1 MSRRVPR
8 GAVAGVLALPFL
20 IGIAALRGLT
30 VALPIFHSDDE
41 FNYHL
46 PTIRLFA
53 RQLPSPDLVHY
64 HAAQTPLF
72 HLLMAVAGTVV
83 GLQPWRLRLLEVLI
97 SYGLALAVH
106 RLLRRRLE
114 LPEPVALGCAL
125 LFALSPYVLGT
136 SFRVITDNLATLFI
150 VLALDRCRRFC
161 EDERMS
167 TFALACVWAAC
178 AMLTRQSAAFML
190 AVTGWYA
197 LRVPGTMAGRAR
209 ALGFVA
215 ASVAPV
221 AALFAAWGGIVPPSG
236 DPRSCG
242 LCPGGAGAAGLTVAT
257 PELALATLGL
267 YGAILFAAPLAR
279 GASRDGVRR
288 ALGGG
293 AAPLV
298 AGAVAGALLLLVFP
312 DRPGADAAGLI
323 ASGARHLPTLLG
335 SSLALWVLI
344 PAAGAIAVWRV
355 RVAPHPEL
363 VVVFA
368 VAFLAGALAI
378 RYPWQK
384 YVDPFVLLALIMSA
398 RPSELADRRAWA
410 GALALAIGFIVYA
423 ADPALHRDTPVTPA
437 AAVAAPRTRHGRD
450 GRPPRPWA
458 LPNALRRA
466 QATLA

>member
-1 MSRRVPR
+1 MSRRLPR

-53 RQLPSPDLVHY
+53 RQLPTPDLVHY

-72 HLLMAVAGTVV
+72 HLLMAVASKLV
-83 GLQPWRLRLLEVLI
+83 GLQPWRLRLLEAFI

-150 VLALDRCRRFC
+150 VLALDRCRRFA
-161 EDERMS
+161 EDERAS
-167 TFALACVWAAC
+167 TFALACLWVAC

-190 AVTGWYA
+190 AVTGWCA
-197 LRVPGTMAGRAR
+197 LRVPVTVSRRAR
-209 ALGFVA
+209 ALALVA
-215 ASVAPV
+215 ASVVPV
-221 AALFAAWGGIVPPSG
+221 AALFAAWGGIVPPNG

-242 LCPGGAGAAGLTVAT
+242 LCSGGGGGAGLTVAT

-267 YGAILFAAPLAR
+267 YGAILFAAPLAAAAR
-279 GASRDGVRR
+279 RSSLRR
-288 ALGGG
+288 ALGGSV
-293 AAPLV
+293 APLL

-312 DRPGADAAGLI
+312 DRPGTDAAGLV
-323 ASGARHLPTLLG
+323 ATGARHVPAVLG

-344 PAAGAIAVWRV
+344 PAAGAIAAWRV
-355 RVAPHPEL
+355 RVAPHREI
-363 VVVFA
+363 VAVFA
-368 VAFLAGALAI
+368 LAFLVGALAI

-384 YVDPFVLLALIMSA
+384 YVDPFVLLALVMSA
-398 RPSELADRRAWA
+398 RPAELADRRAWA
-410 GALALAIGFIVYA
+410 GALVLAIGFVVYA
-423 ADPALHRDTPVTPA
+423 ADPAVHRDTPVPSA
-437 AAVAAPRTRHGRD
+437 AAVAPRTQHGRD
-450 GRPPRPWA
+450 GLPSRPWKRPA
-458 LPNALRRA
+458 AIRRA